1 MSMNHIFGISNPTE
15 RLEVLQLFMRLGSV
29 AGDVRLM
36 NAKAFEVLPT
46 RKTMESKK
54 VTKAKLID
62 IIESFAVILFQNAQ
76 FAGIIE
82 QQFAK
87 DAPAPSE
94 ETSSN
99 ED

>member
-1 MSMNHIFGISNPTE
+1 MSMNHIFAISNPSE
-15 RLEVLQLFMRLGSV
+15 RLEILQLFMRLGSV
-29 AGDVRLM
+29 AGDVRRM

-62 IIESFAVILFQNAQ
+62 IIESFGVIMAQNAQ

-82 QQFAK
+82 QQFGK
-87 DAPAPSE
+87 DTPVSE
-94 ETSSN
+94 DI
-99 ED
+99 EDTEE

>member
-36 NAKAFEVLPT
+36 NARAFEVLPT
-46 RKTMESKK
+46 RKAMESKK

-62 IIESFAVILFQNAQ
+62 IIESFGVILTQNAQ
-76 FAGIIE
+76 FAGIVE

-87 DAPAPSE
+87 DAPITE
-94 ETSSN
+94 EPFDD
-99 ED
+99 EE

>member
-1 MSMNHIFGISNPTE
+1 MSMNHIFTISNPTE

-29 AGDVRLM
+29 AGDVRRM

-62 IIESFAVILFQNAQ
+62 IIESFGVIMAQNAQ

-82 QQFAK
+82 QQFGK
-87 DAPAPSE
+87 DTPVSE
-94 ETSSN
+94 DIADTE
-99 ED
+99 E

>member
-1 MSMNHIFGISNPTE
+1 MSMNHIFAISNPSE
-15 RLEVLQLFMRLGSV
+15 RLELLQLFMRIGSV
-29 AGDVRLM
+29 AGDVRRM

-62 IIESFAVILFQNAQ
+62 IIESFGVIMAQNAQ

-82 QQFAK
+82 QQFGK
-87 DAPAPSE
+87 DAPVSE
-94 ETSSN
+94 DIADTE
-99 ED
+99 E